1 MEEQVLHSD
10 SSPSRPELTQ
20 EDFIPLGDQAGQQ
33 DLLVREPITYWK
45 DVWRRLKKNK
55 VAMTAMVVL
64 IIIIIMVI
72 IGPYIRGYDY
82 ITANPEYK
90 NADPCAMFWFGADS
104 LGRDLFSRLWVGAR
118 VSMIIAVVCTAVQ
131 LVVGCLYG
139 SIMAY
144 FGGMV
149 DEIMMRVLEIIT
161 AMPSLLLTILIMVAM
176 GNSTISLL
184 IALCISS
191 WCPTARTVR
200 GQIMQLR
207 ETEYV
212 MAAEALGERPMRI
225 IVKHL
230 LPNIMGILIL
240 EVTTSIPSY
249 IFQEAGLSFI
259 GLGLKAPSIS
269 LGLLISNGQA
279 VMNSHVNQLIFP
291 CALLCIIVLAFNLL
305 GDGLRNALDPKFR
318 K

>member
-1 MEEQVLHSD
+1 MDEVLYSTGA
-10 SSPSRPELTQ
+10 ELNP
-20 EDFIPLGDQAGQQ
+20 EDFIITGADPAHADE
-33 DLLVREPITYWK
+33 LVSEPIGYWK
-45 DVWRRLKKNK
+45 DVWRRLKQNK
-55 VAMTAMVVL
+55 VAMTALAVL
-64 IIIIIMVI
+64 ILLVIMVI

-82 ITANPEYK
+82 ITVNAQYK
-90 NADPCAMFWFGADS
+90 NADPSAMFWFGADS

-118 VSMIIAVVCTAVQ
+118 VSMLVAVACTAIQ
-131 LVVGCLYG
+131 MVVGFLYG

-144 FGGMV
+144 FGGIV
-149 DEIMMRVLEIIT
+149 DEIMMRILEIIT
-161 AMPSLLLTILIMVAM
+161 AIPSLLLTILIMVAM
-176 GNSTISLL
+176 GNSTLSLL
-184 IALCISS
+184 IALCITS

-207 ETEYV
+207 ESEYV
-212 MAAEALGERPMRI
+212 MAAEALGERPLRI
-225 IVKHL
+225 IVRHM

-240 EVTTSIPSY
+240 DVTTSIPGY

-259 GLGLKAPSIS
+259 GLGLQAPSIS
-269 LGLLISNGQA
+269 LGLLISSGQA

-291 CALLCIIVLAFNLL
+291 AALLCIIVLAFNLL

>member
-1 MEEQVLHSD
+1 MEEARESFV
-10 SSPSRPELTQ
+10 LTQ
-20 EDFIPLGDQAGQQ
+20 EDFVIIQ
-33 DLLVREPITYWK
+33 DRHAQTDLIVREPVTYWK
-45 DVWRRLKKNK
+45 DVWRRLRQNK
-55 VAMTAMVVL
+55 IAMGALVVL
-64 IIIIIMVI
+64 GLLLIMVI

-82 ITANPEYK
+82 ITAAPQYK
-90 NADPCAMFWFGADS
+90 NAGISSQFWFGADS
-104 LGRDLFSRLWVGAR
+104 LGRDLFSRLWVGTR
-118 VSMIIAVVCTAVQ
+118 VSFLVALSCTAIQ

-144 FGGMV
+144 FGGVV
-149 DEIMMRVLEIIT
+149 DEIMMRILEIVT
-161 AMPSLLLTILIMVAM
+161 AVPSLLITILIMVAM
-176 GNSTISLL
+176 GNSVVSLL
-184 IALCISS
+184 VALCVTS
-191 WCPTARTVR
+191 WSQTARMVR

-207 ETEYV
+207 ESEYV
-212 MAAEALGERPMRI
+212 MAAEAMGEKPLRI
-225 IVKHL
+225 ITRHL

-240 EVTTSIPSY
+240 DVATSIPGY

-279 VMNSHVNQLIFP
+279 VMNSHVNQLVFP
-291 CALLCIIVLAFNLL
+291 CLVLCIMVLAFNLL